1 MLFSAFLN
9 DSAFSAYWI
18 LYGPALVDSR
28 MTASTPAHSRRRMV
42 ARAELAG
49 SALCFGLMAIL
60 ARKLTMPDM
69 GFSAGHLAVLRFVV
83 GALASLLAFA
93 LIPGLYRPSNYRLLV
108 TRGLSGGAVVVLYFY
123 ALAHI
128 PAGEAGI
135 LYNVFPVIAVAMSL
149 AIFRERPTI
158 HLWLAI
164 LAASLGVVLV
174 LSQGHLGLGLG
185 LGRGELAALAAAV
198 FAATSA
204 NAIRAAR
211 HTENA
216 ATIFFYF
223 CLAGLPVVLPFALS
237 PWPGLLHGGLGAWG
251 LAILM
256 SLLALGGQLL
266 MSEAYGALSVSEAAV
281 WLQLLPIVQYLLA
294 MPLLGER
301 ATGAGLVGVLI
312 TVAGVAYGT
321 VLGHRAR
328 A

>member
-1 MLFSAFLN
+1 MPI
-9 DSAFSAYWI
+9 Y
-18 LYGPALVDSR
+18 
-28 MTASTPAHSRRRMV
+28 TPAQSRRRMV

-60 ARKLTMPDM
+60 ARKLTLPGM
-69 GFSAGHLAVLRFVV
+69 GFTAGHLAVLRFVV
-83 GALASLLAFA
+83 GALLSLAVFG

-135 LYNVFPVIAVAMSL
+135 LFNVFPVIAVALSL
-149 AIFRERPTI
+149 VLFKERPTI

-164 LAASLGVVLV
+164 LAASLGVALV
-174 LSQGHLGLGLG
+174 LRQGDLGLGFG
-185 LGRGELAALAAAV
+185 VGQLAALGAAV

-204 NAIRAAR
+204 NAIRAVR
-211 HTENA
+211 HTDNA
-216 ATIFFYF
+216 ATIFFFF
-223 CLAGLPVVLPFALS
+223 CIAGLPVVLPFALT
-237 PWPGLLHGGLGAWG
+237 PWPGGLGPWS

-256 SLLALGGQLL
+256 SLLAYGGQIL
-266 MSEAYGALSVSEAAV
+266 MSEAYGTLSVPEAAV

-301 ATGAGLVGVLI
+301 ATAPGLAGVLI

-321 VLGHRAR
+321 VLGHRR
-328 A
+328 RTDTVSHSIVKDSPRRHGD

>member
-1 MLFSAFLN
+1 
-9 DSAFSAYWI
+9 
-18 LYGPALVDSR
+18 
-28 MTASTPAHSRRRMV
+28 MTASIPALSRRRMV

-60 ARKLTMPDM
+60 ARKLTLPGM
-69 GFSAGHLAVLRFVV
+69 GFTAGHLAVLRFVV
-83 GALASLLAFA
+83 GALVSLAAFG
-93 LIPGLYRPSNYRLLV
+93 LIPGLYRPNNYRLLV

-135 LYNVFPVIAVAMSL
+135 LYNVFPVIAVVMSL
-149 AIFRERPTI
+149 ALFKERPRI

-185 LGRGELAALAAAV
+185 KGELAALAAAV

-216 ATIFFYF
+216 ATIFFFF
-223 CLAGLPVVLPFALS
+223 CVAGLPVVLPFALS
-237 PWPGLLHGGLGAWG
+237 PWPGLAQGGLGAWS
-251 LAILM
+251 LAVLM

-266 MSEAYGALSVSEAAV
+266 MSEAYGTLAVSEAAV

-294 MPLLGER
+294 VPLLGER
-301 ATGAGLVGVLI
+301 ATGAGLAGVLI

-321 VLGHRAR
+321 VLGHRQR

>member
-1 MLFSAFLN
+1 MP
-9 DSAFSAYWI
+9 DI
-18 LYGPALVDSR
+18 LAL
-28 MTASTPAHSRRRMV
+28 SRRRTV
-42 ARAELAG
+42 ARVELAG

-60 ARKLTMPDM
+60 ARKLTQPDV
-69 GFSAGHLAVLRFVV
+69 GFTAGHLAVLRFVV
-83 GALASLLAFA
+83 GAVLSLAAFG

-128 PAGEAGI
+128 PAGEAGL

-149 AIFRERPTI
+149 AIFKERPTV
-158 HLWLAI
+158 HLWLAV
-164 LAASLGVVLV
+164 LAASLGVALV
-174 LSQGHLGLGLG
+174 LRQGHQGFGF
-185 LGRGELAALAAAV
+185 GRGELAALAAAV

-216 ATIFFYF
+216 ATIFFFF

-237 PWPGLLHGGLGAWG
+237 PWPGGAGPWG
-251 LAILM
+251 LALLM
-256 SLLALGGQLL
+256 SLLAFGGQLL
-266 MSEAYGALSVSEAAV
+266 MSEAYGTLAVSEAAV

-294 MPLLGER
+294 VPLLGER
-301 ATGAGLVGVLI
+301 ATGLGLAGVLI

-321 VLGHRAR
+321 VMGHRKA
-328 A
+328 

>member
-1 MLFSAFLN
+1 
-9 DSAFSAYWI
+9 
-18 LYGPALVDSR
+18 
-28 MTASTPAHSRRRMV
+28 MTALTAAQSRRRMV

-60 ARKLTMPDM
+60 ARKLTLPDM
-69 GFSAGHLAVLRFVV
+69 GFTAGHLAVLRFVV
-83 GALASLLAFA
+83 GALLSLVAFG

-135 LYNVFPVIAVAMSL
+135 LYNVFPVIAVVMSL
-149 AIFRERPTI
+149 VIFKERPTV

-174 LSQGHLGLGLG
+174 LNQGHAGLSLSLGG
-185 LGRGELAALAAAV
+185 LAALAAAV

-216 ATIFFYF
+216 ATIFFFF
-223 CLAGLPVVLPFALS
+223 CVAGLPVVLPFALS
-237 PWPGLLHGGLGAWG
+237 PWPGGLGAWG

-256 SLLALGGQLL
+256 SLLAFGGQML
-266 MSEAYGALSVSEAAV
+266 MSEAYGTLAVSEAAV
-281 WLQLLPIVQYLLA
+281 WLQLLPIIQYLLA
-294 MPLLGER
+294 VPLLGER
-301 ATGAGLVGVLI
+301 ATTFGVAGVLI
-312 TVAGVAYGT
+312 TVVGVAYGT
-321 VLGHRAR
+321 VMGHRKQA
-328 A
+328 

>member
-1 MLFSAFLN
+1 MLP
-9 DSAFSAYWI
+9 
-18 LYGPALVDSR
+18 PA
-28 MTASTPAHSRRRMV
+28 AIHSRRRMV

-60 ARKLTMPDM
+60 ARKLTMPGM

-83 GALASLLAFA
+83 GALASLMAFA

-108 TRGLSGGAVVVLYFY
+108 SRGLSGGAVVVLYFY

-149 AIFRERPTI
+149 AIFKERPTI

-185 LGRGELAALAAAV
+185 VGMGRGELAALAAAV

-223 CLAGLPVVLPFALS
+223 CLAGLPVVAPFALS
-237 PWPGLLHGGLGAWG
+237 PWPGGLGAWG

-256 SLLALGGQLL
+256 SLLALGGQML

-301 ATGAGLVGVLI
+301 ATAAGLAGVLI

>member
-1 MLFSAFLN
+1 
-9 DSAFSAYWI
+9 
-18 LYGPALVDSR
+18 V
-28 MTASTPAHSRRRMV
+28 
-42 ARAELAG
+42 
-49 SALCFGLMAIL
+49 
-60 ARKLTMPDM
+60 
-69 GFSAGHLAVLRFVV
+69 GFTAGHLAVLRFVV
-83 GALASLLAFA
+83 GAVLSLAAFG

-108 TRGLSGGAVVVLYFY
+108 MRGLSGGAVVVLYFY

-149 AIFRERPTI
+149 AIFKERPTV

-174 LSQGHLGLGLG
+174 LRQGHLGFGFGL
-185 LGRGELAALAAAV
+185 GELAALAAAV
-198 FAATSA
+198 FAAASA

-216 ATIFFYF
+216 ATIFFFF

-237 PWPGLLHGGLGAWG
+237 PWPGGLGPWT
-251 LAILM
+251 LALLM
-256 SLLALGGQLL
+256 SLLAFGGQLL
-266 MSEAYGALSVSEAAV
+266 MSEAYGTLAVSEAAV

-294 MPLLGER
+294 VPLLGER
-301 ATGAGLVGVLI
+301 ATGLGLAGVLI

-321 VLGHRAR
+321 VMGHRKA
-328 A
+328 

>member
-1 MLFSAFLN
+1 MRE
-9 DSAFSAYWI
+9 I
-18 LYGPALVDSR
+18 
-28 MTASTPAHSRRRMV
+28 TPAQSRRRMA
-42 ARAELAG
+42 ARAQLAG

-60 ARKLTMPDM
+60 ARKLTLPGM
-69 GFSAGHLAVLRFVV
+69 GFTAGHLAVLRFMV
-83 GALASLLAFA
+83 GAVLSLAAFG

-135 LYNVFPVIAVAMSL
+135 LYNVFPVIAVALSL
-149 AIFRERPTI
+149 VLFKERPTI

-164 LAASLGVVLV
+164 LAASLGVALV
-174 LSQGHLGLGLG
+174 LSQGHLGFGF
-185 LGRGELAALAAAV
+185 GRGQLAALGAAV

-204 NAIRAAR
+204 NAIRAVR
-211 HTENA
+211 HTDNA
-216 ATIFFYF
+216 ATIFFFF
-223 CLAGLPVVLPFALS
+223 CIAGLPVVLPFALT
-237 PWPGLLHGGLGAWG
+237 PWPGGGLGPWG

-256 SLLALGGQLL
+256 SLLAYGGQML
-266 MSEAYGALSVSEAAV
+266 MSEAYGTLSVSEAAV

-294 MPLLGER
+294 VPLLGER
-301 ATGAGLVGVLI
+301 ATGPGLAGVLI

-321 VLGHRAR
+321 VMGHRQR

>member
-1 MLFSAFLN
+1 
-9 DSAFSAYWI
+9 
-18 LYGPALVDSR
+18 
-28 MTASTPAHSRRRMV
+28 MTADTVQSRRTV
-42 ARAELAG
+42 ARVELAG

-60 ARKLTMPDM
+60 ARKLTQPDV
-69 GFSAGHLAVLRFVV
+69 GFTAGHLAVLRFVV
-83 GALASLLAFA
+83 GAVLSLAAFG

-108 TRGLSGGAVVVLYFY
+108 MRGLSGGAVVVLYFY

-149 AIFRERPTI
+149 AIFKERPTV

-174 LSQGHLGLGLG
+174 LRQGHLGFGF
-185 LGRGELAALAAAV
+185 GRGELAALAAAV
-198 FAATSA
+198 FAAASA

-216 ATIFFYF
+216 ATIFFFF

-237 PWPGLLHGGLGAWG
+237 PWPGGLGPWA
-251 LAILM
+251 LALLM
-256 SLLALGGQLL
+256 SLLAFGGQLL
-266 MSEAYGALSVSEAAV
+266 MSEAYGTLAVSEAAV

-294 MPLLGER
+294 VPLLGER
-301 ATGAGLVGVLI
+301 ATGLGLAGVLI

-321 VLGHRAR
+321 VMGHRKA
-328 A
+328 